1 MKSTSKIIISVI
13 VCLLLLVGA
22 LAFLNLNG
30 WITASPKDTHTPCG
44 QLPTVAEATAALDN
58 HEKLAKE
65 IEELGDG
72 IKVEVGKP
80 CPDDQDRGLVLVSYD
95 SKSERNV
102 IKNLLTHR
110 EGFGVPVHLV
120 KR

>member
-13 VCLLLLVGA
+13 VSFLLLVGA
-22 LAFLNLNG
+22 FAFING
-30 WITASPKDTHTPCG
+30 WITASPKYTHPPCDK
-44 QLPTVAEATAALDN
+44 LPTVAEVTIALDN
-58 HEKLAKE
+58 HENFAKE
-65 IEELGDG
+65 IEKLGEG

-80 CPDDQDRGLVLVSYD
+80 CPDDQERGLILVKYE
-95 SKSERNV
+95 SKSERDAIN
-102 IKNLLTHR
+102 NLLTHS

>member
-13 VCLLLLVGA
+13 VGLLLLAGA
-22 LAFLNLNG
+22 FAFING
-30 WITASPKDTHTPCG
+30 WITTSPKDTHPPCD

-58 HEKLAKE
+58 HRNFAKE
-65 IEELGDG
+65 IEKLGDG

-80 CPDDQDRGLVLVSYD
+80 CSDDQERGLVLVRYD
-95 SKSERNV
+95 SKSERDAIN
-102 IKNLLTHR
+102 NLLSSS

>member
-13 VCLLLLVGA
+13 VGLLLLVGA
-22 LAFLNLNG
+22 FAFLNG
-30 WITASPKDTHTPCG
+30 WITASPKDTHPPCD
-44 QLPTVAEATAALDN
+44 QLPTVAEVTVALDN
-58 HEKLAKE
+58 HENFAKE

-80 CPDDQDRGLVLVSYD
+80 CPDNQERGLVLVRYE
-95 SKSERNV
+95 SKSERNA
-102 IKNLLTHR
+102 INNLLTHS
-110 EGFGVPVHLV
+110 EGFGVPVHLE

>member
-13 VCLLLLVGA
+13 AALLLFGGA
-22 LAFLNLNG
+22 FALING
-30 WITASPKDTHTPCG
+30 WLTASPKDTHPPCD
-44 QLPTVAEATAALDN
+44 QLPTVAETTTALDN
-58 HEKLAKE
+58 HKKIVEK
-65 IEELGDG
+65 IESLGDG

-80 CPDDQDRGLVLVSYD
+80 CPDDQERGLVLVSYT
-95 SKSERNV
+95 SKSERDAIN
-102 IKNLLTHR
+102 NLLTHS

>member
-1 MKSTSKIIISVI
+1 MKSTSKITISIIVS
-13 VCLLLLVGA
+13 LLLIVGVLVII
-22 LAFLNLNG
+22 NG
-30 WITASPKDTHTPCG
+30 WITTFPKDTHPSCDK
-44 QLPTVAEATAALDN
+44 LPTVAEATTALAN
-58 HEKLAKE
+58 HEKFAKE

-80 CPDDQDRGLVLVSYD
+80 CPDDRERGLILVSYD
-95 SKSERNV
+95 LKSEREA
-102 IKNLLTHR
+102 ISNLLSQS